1 MCNAIEAMEVT
12 CAAIVDEGAVAIS
25 IIDTGPGISPEIA
38 DPLVSN
44 LRTTTR
50 KAWVWACGSADQAV
64 GRV

>member
-44 LRTTTR
+44 LRDDN
-50 KAWVWACGSADQAV
+50 A
-64 GRV
+64 